1 MQDSLFHRKAVSS
14 DPNAEGLNMRRTLGL
29 WDLIFLGIG
38 SIMGTG
44 VFVLT
49 GKAAVHAGPGVM
61 LSFVVAALC
70 AGLSA
75 MCYAEMA
82 GMLPVSGSAYLYAYA
97 TLGEVVAF
105 VLGWALMLMYLI
117 GAATLGVG
125 WSGYVTSLTEHLAGA
140 TVMNPLW
147 TQAPIAWSATSQQL
161 MLTGGYL
168 NLPAVV
174 IILAVAA
181 LLHRGVAL
189 SARMTA
195 AMVAV
200 KMLVVLVFVAW
211 AWPHVQIAHW
221 QPLVPS
227 NRGAF
232 GDLGPTGV
240 LHAAMLLF
248 FAYMG
253 FDAISAAAAE
263 SRRPARDMPL
273 SILVSL
279 LVCALLYVAVAA
291 ALTGVVPYTE
301 LDVPYPMALGARA
314 IGAPWLE
321 TLIDVGATV
330 GLTSVLLAQLYV
342 QPRIIMAMAHD
353 RLLPHALTHVHPTLK
368 VPHRLTWAM
377 ATLAALGAGLLPM
390 DVLAELTS
398 VGILLI
404 FAVVA
409 LGVCVQRLRQPEWP
423 RRFRVPFGP
432 YVVPGLT
439 VAICLGLMGCA
450 SRNAMEQLLVWMLLG
465 LMVYGAYGRSRARD
479 HRRMQ
484 AQQLR

>member
-1 MQDSLFHRKAVSS
+1 MRDSIFVRKAVSA
-14 DPNAEGLNMRRTLGL
+14 DPGSEGLQLRRTLGL
-29 WDLIFLGIG
+29 RDLIFLGIG

-61 LSFVVAALC
+61 LSFALAALC

-105 VLGWALMLMYLI
+105 CLGWALMLMYLI

-125 WSGYVTSLTEHLAGA
+125 WSGYVVSLVDHLGLL
-140 TVMNPLW
+140 TPGPLW
-147 TQAPIAWSATSQQL
+147 TQAPLAWSPETQQFI
-161 MLTGGYL
+161 LTGAFC
-168 NLPAVV
+168 NAPAVA
-174 IILAVAA
+174 IILGVAA
-181 LLHRGVAL
+181 LLHFGVAL

-195 AMVAV
+195 LMVAV
-200 KMLVVLVFVAW
+200 KMAVVVIFVAW
-211 AWPHVQIAHW
+211 AWPHVQVAHW
-221 QPLVPS
+221 QPLVPP

-232 GDLGPTGV
+232 GDLGLSGV
-240 LHAAMLLF
+240 LQGAMLLF

-273 SILVSL
+273 SILISL
-279 LVCALLYVAVAA
+279 SICAALYVAVAA
-291 ALTGVVPYTE
+291 ALTGLVPYTA
-301 LDVPYPMALGARA
+301 LNVPYPMALGARA

-321 TLIDVGATV
+321 TLIDVGAIV

-342 QPRIIMAMAHD
+342 QPRIIMAMSHD
-353 RLLPHALTHVHPTLK
+353 RLLPPALTHVHPARR

-377 ATLAALGAGLLPM
+377 AGLAAGCAGLLPI
-390 DVLAELTS
+390 DTLAELTS
-398 VGILLI
+398 LGILMI
-404 FAVVA
+404 FATVA
-409 LGVCVQRLRQPEWP
+409 VGVCVQRLRQPDWP

-432 YVVPGLT
+432 FVVPGLT
-439 VAICLGLMGCA
+439 VAISVGLMACASATAMVQLGL
-450 SRNAMEQLLVWMLLG
+450 WMALG
-465 LMVYGAYGRSRARD
+465 LVCYFGFSRARARR
-479 HRRMQ
+479 HRLAGQSR
-484 AQQLR
+484 